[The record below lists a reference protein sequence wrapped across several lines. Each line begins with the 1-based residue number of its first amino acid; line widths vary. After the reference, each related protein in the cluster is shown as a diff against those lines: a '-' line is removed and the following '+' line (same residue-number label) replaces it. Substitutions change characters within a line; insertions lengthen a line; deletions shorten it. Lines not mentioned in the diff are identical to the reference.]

1 MPAEMAKVDLT
12 SIDPLAL
19 CNDGSPAV
27 YYWKQSKSPTNNKWL
42 VYLQS
47 GAQCYDHKSCEER
60 MRELPHLTSSKTYP
74 EKKTFTGVL
83 DENPELTPL
92 ADANKAYVMYC
103 SSDGHMGDVGP
114 TKEINY

>member
-1 MPAEMAKVDLT
+1 M
-12 SIDPLAL
+12 
-19 CNDGSPAV
+19 
-27 YYWKQSKSPTNNKWL
+27 
-42 VYLQS
+42 
-47 GAQCYDHKSCEER
+47 
-60 MRELPHLTSSKTYP
+60 TSSKTYP

-92 ADANKAYVMYC
+92 ADANKAYVMYR